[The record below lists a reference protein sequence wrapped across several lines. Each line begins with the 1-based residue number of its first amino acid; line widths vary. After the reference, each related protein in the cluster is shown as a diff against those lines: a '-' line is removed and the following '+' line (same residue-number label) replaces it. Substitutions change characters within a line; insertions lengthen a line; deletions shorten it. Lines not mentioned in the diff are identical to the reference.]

1 MSEWFDTPQV
11 IVASVALLS
20 LVGGFIYLLWRVAR
34 WTGSVDNK
42 LSSLTENVREIRAD
56 IKRLFSALPPL
67 PVAGSSPLRLT
78 EFGEEI
84 AASMNAKEWASGLKP
99 ELLPEVEGKEPFEV
113 DEFCRDY
120 VQKRLPDEW
129 RRKIAECAYE
139 FGIDKD
145 GVEKVLTVVLREELL
160 QA

>member
-56 IKRLFSALPPL
+56 IKRLFSALPP

-78 EFGEEI
+78 EFGEKI
-84 AASMNAKEWASGLKP
+84 AANINAKEWASGLKP
-99 ELLPEVEGKEPFEV
+99 ELLPAVEGKEPFEV

-120 VQKRLPDEW
+120 VQKKLPEEW
-129 RRKIAECAYE
+129 RRKIAKHAYE
-139 FGIDKD
+139 FGIVKD